1 MNKVIFF
8 TYFHF
13 SNIVG
18 ILTTYMCVIYFQLV
32 TEYMRNNYWPRRLK
46 DNYSLNIAACRLIM
60 NLLPG
65 LELTVVFES
74 VREILIFE
82 INI

>member
-1 MNKVIFF
+1 
-8 TYFHF
+8 
-13 SNIVG
+13 
-18 ILTTYMCVIYFQLV
+18 MCVLNFQLV
-32 TEYMRNNYWPRRLK
+32 TEYMRSNYWPRRAK
-46 DNYSLNIAACRLIM
+46 DNLALNIAACRLIM

-82 INI
+82 INLIGHT